1 MRTFALLFSVGLLM
15 VPFTQAKPDVP
26 AQKVTPAPTPVA
38 EPLPELLATQITL
51 LQTQFEKAQLVLQ
64 ASQAYKDFQASADD
78 LGRKMDALVVP
89 YGKAHGC
96 QVNQLDKTCVKAVL
110 K

>member
-38 EPLPELLATQITL
+38 EPLPELLATKITL
-51 LQTQFEKAQLVLQ
+51 LQTQFQNLQLTLQ
-64 ASQAYKDFQASADD
+64 ATPAYKEFAAGSEA
-78 LGRKMDALVVP
+78 LGKQMDALLAP
-89 YGKAHGC
+89 Y
-96 QVNQLDKTCVKAVL
+96 QLEHKCTVDQIAKTCLHKAE